1 MKNILI
7 SLTFVVALMIF
18 SDLKSFDA
26 SMIFAVLYIAFNT
39 LDILSALK
47 KEQLTDE
54 ESLRA
59 MRERDQLLA
68 ALKAMQESNPGTL
81 EFTPRSGAQIKQA
94 RAAWVQASAVI
105 AEVEKNNGY

>member
-1 MKNILI
+1 M
-7 SLTFVVALMIF
+7 LTFLACLIVSTIAG
-18 SDLKSFDA
+18 SFYDA
-26 SMIFAVLYIAFNT
+26 SWFEMSVLTFALLAAVNT
-39 LDILSALK
+39 MEILKYLK

-68 ALKAMQESNPGTL
+68 ALKAMQETNPGTL